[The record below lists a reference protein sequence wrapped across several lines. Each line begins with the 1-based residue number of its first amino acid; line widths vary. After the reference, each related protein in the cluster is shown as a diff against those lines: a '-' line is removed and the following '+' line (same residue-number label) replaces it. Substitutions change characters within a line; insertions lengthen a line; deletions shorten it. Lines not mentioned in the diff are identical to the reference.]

1 MIFDDTH
8 TIKNM
13 TTTESFT
20 AGLRTASLGLVLAA
34 LTILFG
40 QGMGIVFGLNE
51 DSIKSRLK
59 ASAAAARDTVYKGD
73 DAAIK
78 AVLDKSWVYMQR
90 AHLHAGG
97 MGTTA
102 LALIVLLGLL
112 GTSRLVTTA
121 IGLGLGAGGFGYSVF
136 WMWAG
141 FRAPG
146 LGSTGL
152 AKESLKWLAMPS
164 SGAFV
169 LATIGVLVLLFIP
182 PVRRQCGEVNAHS
195 PA

>member
-1 MIFDDTH
+1 MKTDSRP
-8 TIKNM
+8 
-13 TTTESFT
+13 ESLT
-20 AGLRTASLGLVLAA
+20 SSLRTASLGLVLAV

-51 DSIKSRLK
+51 DVIKSQLK
-59 ASAAAARDTVYKGD
+59 ESAAAVRVSVYMGD

-102 LALIVLLGLL
+102 LALIVLVGLL
-112 GTSRLVTTA
+112 DASRRLTMAV
-121 IGLGLGAGGFGYSVF
+121 GLGLGAGGLGYSIF
-136 WMWAG
+136 WMWPG

-146 LGSTGL
+146 LGSMGL

-169 LATIGVLVLLFIP
+169 VATITVLVLLFVTL
-182 PVRRQCGEVNAHS
+182 VRRQAGVANARNVE
-195 PA
+195 

>member
-1 MIFDDTH
+1 MIFDENH

-20 AGLRTASLGLVLAA
+20 ASLRTASLGLVLAV

-112 GTSRLVTTA
+112 GASPRWTTA
-121 IGLGLGAGGFGYSVF
+121 VGVGLGAGGFGYSVF

-169 LATIGVLVLLFIP
+169 LATIGVLVLLFVP
-182 PVRRQCGEVNAHS
+182 LVRRQPGAVNARS
-195 PA
+195 VE

>member
-8 TIKNM
+8 TTKSM
-13 TTTESFT
+13 TTSESLT
-20 AGLRTASLGLVLAA
+20 SNLRTASLGLMLAV

-51 DSIKSRLK
+51 DAIKSRLTT
-59 ASAAAARDTVYKGD
+59 SAAEVRDPVYKGD

-102 LALIVLLGLL
+102 LALIMLVGLL
-112 GTSRLVTTA
+112 DASRRWTMAV
-121 IGLGLGAGGFGYSVF
+121 GLGLGAGGFGYSVF

-141 FRAPG
+141 FRAPA

-169 LATIGVLVLLFIP
+169 LATIGVLVLLF
-182 PVRRQCGEVNAHS
+182 VTLFRRQSGAVKARS
-195 PA
+195 VA